1 MTFLLI
7 VIPFYFLFE
16 HYLLGKPVPIPDQ
29 VRDRAFRIT
38 LGDRQAANYASAELE
53 KKFPDGVALFPRLM
67 LAAVVR
73 EKSEQQ
79 LFRAARSAT
88 SDGLNRMLPD

>member
-1 MTFLLI
+1 LSIIFSENRCPSRIKSGTGL
-7 VIPFYFLFE
+7 
-16 HYLLGKPVPIPDQ
+16 
-29 VRDRAFRIT
+29 FRIT